1 MTGRNPQYILAAIM
15 LSRAYIA
22 LEVMPDHPASGYRDP
37 VHGAADSREA
47 VDT

>member
-1 MTGRNPQYILAAIM
+1 MTGRNPRYILAAIM
-15 LSRAYIA
+15 PSRAYIV
-22 LEVMPDHPASGYRDP
+22 LKVMPDHPASRYRDP